1 MSESCHVRPI
11 RCLRTEMYLARLEI
25 WRIFILGMW
34 SLQTFCW
41 DLLHSVVPHHLHL
54 HLLAMK
60 GQFCISSYTLSLH
73 FRPVLPLAVFYTFS
87 CLCLS
92 QLLQS
97 SFCFNNRNLFLSAA
111 LPLVRCRRASRK
123 KLLLL
128 ISSFYRKDLI
138 KISSNW
144 KKHRFS
150 CREIQGV
157 AMLTLFFF
165 NTVPPRGCHS
175 HPDLFVSSLFPW
187 KFMLRLPHSNVPLVF
202 S

>member
-1 MSESCHVRPI
+1 MLKNWDAFGPTRNLENLYSRYVISSAFLLGSPTFSSATSSTFASTCYERTVLHFQLHSEFAFQASPTSDC
-11 RCLRTEMYLARLEI
+11 
-25 WRIFILGMW
+25 
-34 SLQTFCW
+34 
-41 DLLHSVVPHHLHL
+41 LLHL
-54 HLLAMK
+54 
-60 GQFCISSYTLSLH
+60 
-73 FRPVLPLAVFYTFS
+73 PVS

-111 LPLVRCRRASRK
+111 LPLVRCRRTSRK
-123 KLLLL
+123 KLLPLV
-128 ISSFYRKDLI
+128 SSFYRKDFI

-144 KKHRFS
+144 KNHRFS
-150 CREIQGV
+150 CGEIQGV

-175 HPDLFVSSLFPW
+175 HPDLLVSSLFPW
-187 KFMLRLPHSNVPLVF
+187 KFMLRLPHFNIPLVF